1 MSYYYDNGSRGGFMS
16 NVPKA
21 VKHIILINVLML
33 VLTYL
38 NNPLMSKWFALNPIT
53 FLWKPWQ
60 LVTYMFMHG
69 GLGHLFFNMYTLFIV
84 GSVLENVWGTRKFLT
99 FYFVTGIGAALVN
112 IGVQYLTGSF
122 ALTVG
127 ASGAI
132 YGILMGYAMLYPDSR
147 LTLLFPPVSMKAKW
161 FVLIFAGIELLLGI
175 SNNPADN
182 VAHFAHLGGLIF
194 AFLLI
199 MFWKKKHRLYGRN

>member
-69 GLGHLFFNMYTLFIV
+69 GLGHLFFTMYTLFIF